1 MQFLTV
7 SRRIEAFADSDFAP
21 LVEEEGCQ
29 ARILYGGGF
38 IRQIWHRAD
47 RPGACILFEAESED
61 QVRERLNTLPMVKAG
76 MLDVTII
83 PLKPYAGFQSHD
95 FGRKEPN

>member
-1 MQFLTV
+1 MQFLTL
-7 SRRIEAFADSDFAP
+7 SRRIEGFADSDFAP
-21 LVEEEGCQ
+21 LVELEGRH
-29 ARILYGGGF
+29 ARTLYGEGF

-47 RPGACILFEAESED
+47 RPGACILFEADSEG

-83 PLKPYAGFQSHD
+83 PLKPYGGFQAHD
-95 FGRKEPN
+95 FGRKEPT